1 MLRKIVFAA
10 ALGSI
15 AVVTSAQAGGAGGG
29 AHVKVFSGSTG
40 QATAVYRPSTAVVV
54 GVAPR
59 ESQMVMPRA
68 KLHVRK
74 SGSYDGPY

>member
-1 MLRKIVFAA
+1 MLRKIVLAA

-15 AVVTSAQAGGAGGG
+15 AVATSAYAGGVGGG

-40 QATAVYRPSTAVVV
+40 QATSVYRPSTGVV

-59 ESQMVMPRA
+59 ESHVILPRA

-74 SGSYDGPY
+74 SGGYDGPY

>member
-10 ALGSI
+10 ALGSM
-15 AVVTSAQAGGAGGG
+15 ALATSAHAGGAGGG

-40 QATAVYRPSTAVVV
+40 QATSVYRPSTGVVV

-59 ESQMVMPRA
+59 ESQIVMPRA
-68 KLHVRK
+68 KLHVRR
-74 SGSYDGPY
+74 SGGYDGQY

>member
-1 MLRKIVFAA
+1 MLRKIVLAA

-15 AVVTSAQAGGAGGG
+15 AVATSAYAGGVGGG

-40 QATAVYRPSTAVVV
+40 QATSVYRPSTGVVV

-59 ESQMVMPRA
+59 ESHVILPRA

-74 SGSYDGPY
+74 SGGYDGPY